1 MSAQNTLQAAPK
13 PGRLDIGIIGAGK
26 VGPVLARALA
36 GAGHKIAGINATVG
50 AAQERAQAMLPGAP
64 LLDIETLVRG
74 SALVIFAIP
83 GKQLPALISGLSGL
97 GVWQPGQLVLHT
109 ASEHGHSVF
118 APALASGV
126 IPLALHPIMSF
137 TGTSLDLQRLKESRI
152 AVSAPAAVLPIGQ
165 ALAVEM
171 GAEPVIV
178 EDKDRAEYA
187 DIFAA
192 AKEMTAAIVGQTV
205 SRLQDLGIPESA
217 AVARS
222 ALVSSMSEALRLN
235 GADQ

>member
-1 MSAQNTLQAAPK
+1 
-13 PGRLDIGIIGAGK
+13 
-26 VGPVLARALA
+26 
-36 GAGHKIAGINATVG
+36 
-50 AAQERAQAMLPGAP
+50 
-64 LLDIETLVRG
+64 
-74 SALVIFAIP
+74 
-83 GKQLPALISGLSGL
+83 
-97 GVWQPGQLVLHT
+97 
-109 ASEHGHSVF
+109 
-118 APALASGV
+118 
-126 IPLALHPIMSF
+126 MSF

-178 EDKDRAEYA
+178 EDKNRAEYA